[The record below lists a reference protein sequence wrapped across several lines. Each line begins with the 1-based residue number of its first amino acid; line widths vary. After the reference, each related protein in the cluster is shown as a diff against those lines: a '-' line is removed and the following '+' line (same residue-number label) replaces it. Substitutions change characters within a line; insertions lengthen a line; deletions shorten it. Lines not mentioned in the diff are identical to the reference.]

1 MGVKMKLHQQF
12 DLNLNALK
20 IDDFNDIPKKINEI
34 PVLVEKLI
42 KDLLEEGYIVIE
54 SSARHMGIPKS
65 ITVVKDF
72 TGPFVTKFS
81 AKVQNDFNALSKT
94 IGIEKLFE

>member
-1 MGVKMKLHQQF
+1 MKLHQQF

-20 IDDFNDIPKKINEI
+20 IDNFKDIPKAINEI
-34 PVLVEKLI
+34 PFLVEKLI
-42 KDLLEEGYIVIE
+42 KDLLEEGYIVME
-54 SSARHMGIPKS
+54 SSARYMGIPKS
-65 ITVVKDF
+65 ITVVKDL
-72 TGPFVTKFS
+72 TGPFVTRFS

>member
-1 MGVKMKLHQQF
+1 MKLHQQF
-12 DLNLNALK
+12 DLNFNALK
-20 IDDFNDIPKKINEI
+20 IDNFKDIPKALNEI

-42 KDLLEEGYIVIE
+42 KDLLEEGYIVVE
-54 SSARHMGIPKS
+54 SSARYMGIPKS

-81 AKVQNDFNALSKT
+81 AKVQNDFNALSKAV
-94 IGIEKLFE
+94 GIEKLFE

>member
-1 MGVKMKLHQQF
+1 MKLHQQF

-20 IDDFNDIPKKINEI
+20 IDNFKEIPKAVNEI

-54 SSARHMGIPKS
+54 SSASYMGIPKS

-72 TGPFVTKFS
+72 TGPFVTRFS

-94 IGIEKLFE
+94 IGIDRLFE